1 MIMMMIRMMMMM
13 IRMNRMITVTPFIT
27 IEPCTMQNR
36 RDTSF
41 ICWQGALHHKKY
53 TTNTHLAKVTGNK
66 NQDNEND

>member
-27 IEPCTMQNR
+27 IESRTMQNR
-36 RDTSF
+36 RGTSF
-41 ICWQGALHHKKY
+41 IYWQGALHHNNY

>member
-27 IEPCTMQNR
+27 IESCTMQNR

-41 ICWQGALHHKKY
+41 ICWQGALHHNNY
-53 TTNTHLAKVTGNK
+53 TTNTHLAKVPGNK
-66 NQDNEND
+66 NQDNKNY